1 MAHANFQQIAT
12 TREEGARM
20 RASIFSILAILLSAY
35 LPTAAA
41 HAAMQDDVDQAVVI
55 IERFQEIPGQF
66 RRQLCA
72 KQKA

>member
-1 MAHANFQQIAT
+1 
-12 TREEGARM
+12 M